1 VSIGASEEKINLLG
15 AAYLAT
21 IELGVCL
28 EDGKIKAFGAGISG
42 CVSDL

>member
-1 VSIGASEEKINLLG
+1 MG

-28 EDGKIKAFGAGISG
+28 EEGKVKAFGAGISG
-42 CVSDL
+42 CVSDLEINIRLLRK